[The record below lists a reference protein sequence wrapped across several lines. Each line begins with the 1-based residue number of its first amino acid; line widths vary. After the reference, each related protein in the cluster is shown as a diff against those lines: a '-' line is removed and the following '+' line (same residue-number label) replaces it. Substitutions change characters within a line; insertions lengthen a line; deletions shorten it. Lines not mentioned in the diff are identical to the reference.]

1 MSILNIKTPMFG
13 VKLCAEADYLK
24 DHYTFG
30 YGISVGQNQWFW
42 YVEYDVYIEVYLI
55 FMKN

>member
-1 MSILNIKTPMFG
+1 MFG

-30 YGISVGQNQWFW
+30 YGISVGQNQ
-42 YVEYDVYIEVYLI
+42 
-55 FMKN
+55 